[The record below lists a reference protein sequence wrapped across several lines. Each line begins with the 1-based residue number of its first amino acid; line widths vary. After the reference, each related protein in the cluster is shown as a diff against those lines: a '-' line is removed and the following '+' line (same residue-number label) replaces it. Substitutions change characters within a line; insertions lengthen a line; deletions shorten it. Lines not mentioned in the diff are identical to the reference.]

1 MMTPVIVEVA
11 PMLQEITLDFSD
23 ETIGNVELT
32 RSRRISGTR
41 EAAEAYVPRF
51 AEDVR
56 VNEANFFPPPVYPEL
71 EVGSEVFE

>member
-11 PMLQEITLDFSD
+11 PMLQEITLNFSD
-23 ETIGNVELT
+23 ETIGNVELI

-56 VNEANFFPPPVYPEL
+56 VNEANFFPPPVIEIFDPE
-71 EVGSEVFE
+71 EAME